1 MISVILNKNNKDEF
15 SFARITINGSIMTL
29 DYADYQKLVAAMES
43 PEIFNYRGEKLN
55 K

>member
-29 DYADYQKLVAAMES
+29 DYSDYLKLAKAIEF
-43 PEIFNYRGEKLN
+43 PIIYNHRGEKIN
-55 K
+55 